1 MACFLAPTAE
11 AVIVS
16 IVRRQQKKKEE
27 TALHIENHEAE
38 TKMTADV
45 VEEGKIPFS
54 RKLGWLSNMLWGGS
68 FLLAVE
74 HIWHGEVVPWP
85 PFLTAMNNPADVMPM
100 LQEIATVG
108 TAMAVLVT
116 AVWGV
121 MLAVAHGLERKRNM
135 DVTVETEG

>member
-1 MACFLAPTAE
+1 MACFIAPAAE

-16 IVRRQQKKKEE
+16 IVKRQQKKKEE
-27 TALHIENHEAE
+27 TALHIENHETE
-38 TKMTADV
+38 TEMTADMI
-45 VEEGKIPFS
+45 EEGKIPFS

-85 PFLTAMNNPADVMPM
+85 PFLAAMNNPADVMPM

-121 MLAVAHGLERKRNM
+121 MLAVAHGLEAKRNT
-135 DVTVETEG
+135 DVTAETEV